1 MKKDLRK
8 LRKDANLSMYQLAVK
23 LGVSP
28 GSITNWEHG
37 ESNPS
42 ADSIYNMS
50 KLYGLTTDDI
60 FLALHTTKI
69 VNNKKKQPQ

>member
-37 ESNPS
+37 KSNPS

-69 VNNKKKQPQ
+69 VNSKKKQPQ